1 MFEQVPLLLR
11 HVALVVAI
19 AVRILQHMSASCDFI
34 YGVRQKDQFDL
45 WVAFQFMQ
53 KSDLRLD
60 HFFHFV
66 RKAFTFMV
74 VVVSL
79 EVEDVFLEF
88 KFGVFSCLILCCDFC
103 VVETVAF
110 IITSSALVVLLPFT
124 QADPA
129 KLCVAHFALH
139 VIAPLVLLDRLATFC
154 IWTLFGIRNYPI
166 DILRFT

>member
-11 HVALVVAI
+11 HVGLVVAI

-66 RKAFTFMV
+66 RKAFAFMV
-74 VVVSL
+74 VIKSL
-79 EVEDVFLEF
+79 EVENVFLEL
-88 KFGVFSCLILCCDFC
+88 KFGTFSCLILCGDFC

-110 IITSSALVVLLPFT
+110 IITTSALVVLLPFT

-129 KLCVAHFALH
+129 KLSVAHFALH
-139 VIAPLVLLDRLATFC
+139 VIAPLVLLDGLATFC